1 MPFTSAV
8 IGFGQGFQPV
18 CGAAFGAG
26 QISRCRRAYRFCQ
39 RVAAVFSLVVGLT
52 VLFCAPALAARF
64 APDAPT
70 AEVARRAL
78 RLQSAVFFAQS
89 AVILMTMLTQAMGLT
104 LRASLVATSRQA
116 LFFLPL
122 LLILPR
128 VFSLWGLLACQS
140 VSDLVSLVF
149 SWLLTRRVFTLPPPA
164 DGENAKPR
172 VLKYSLS

>member
-1 MPFTSAV
+1 MPSFL
-8 IGFGQGFQPV
+8 F
-18 CGAAFGAG
+18 AG
-26 QISRCRRAYRFCQ
+26 EI
-39 RVAAVFSLVVGLT
+39 AAVFSLVVGLT

-128 VFSLWGLLACQS
+128 VFGLWGLLACQS
-140 VSDLVSLVF
+140 VSDLVALGF
-149 SWLLTRRVFTLPPPA
+149 SFLLTR
-164 DGENAKPR
+164 KI
-172 VLKYSLS
+172 